1 MDGPEVIDD
10 GEIEE
15 ENQEM
20 PSNIENVITLDDIMK
35 GGEEDESD
43 YVDIDTERKTEE
55 DDDQYLKQFVEGIR
69 KKEQLDQIER
79 EKNQV
84 NFEED
89 DDQFIIGL

>member
-35 GGEEDESD
+35 GGEEDEFD

>member
-15 ENQEM
+15 ENQEA

>member
-10 GEIEE
+10 GGIEE

-20 PSNIENVITLDDIMK
+20 PSDIENVITLDDIMK

-55 DDDQYLKQFVEGIR
+55 DDDQYLK
-69 KKEQLDQIER
+69 
-79 EKNQV
+79 
-84 NFEED
+84 
-89 DDQFIIGL
+89 

>member
-55 DDDQYLKQFVEGIR
+55 DDDQYLK
-69 KKEQLDQIER
+69 
-79 EKNQV
+79 
-84 NFEED
+84 
-89 DDQFIIGL
+89 

>member
-15 ENQEM
+15 ENQEA

-55 DDDQYLKQFVEGIR
+55 DDDQYLK
-69 KKEQLDQIER
+69 
-79 EKNQV
+79 
-84 NFEED
+84 
-89 DDQFIIGL
+89 

>member
-15 ENQEM
+15 ENQEI

-43 YVDIDTERKTEE
+43 YVHIDTERKTEE
-55 DDDQYLKQFVEGIR
+55 DDDQYLK
-69 KKEQLDQIER
+69 
-79 EKNQV
+79 
-84 NFEED
+84 
-89 DDQFIIGL
+89 

>member
-10 GEIEE
+10 GGIEE
-15 ENQEM
+15 ENLEM

-55 DDDQYLKQFVEGIR
+55 DDDQYLK
-69 KKEQLDQIER
+69 
-79 EKNQV
+79 
-84 NFEED
+84 
-89 DDQFIIGL
+89 